1 MMCFNRAF
9 GDAPLGGY
17 DIYVILNITY
27 GRIYV
32 KVAYDDGLLL
42 SKGTP
47 SEAVLGG

>member
-32 KVAYDDGLLL
+32 KVAYDDDFSFRKAPG
-42 SKGTP
+42 
-47 SEAVLGG
+47 EDVLGGD